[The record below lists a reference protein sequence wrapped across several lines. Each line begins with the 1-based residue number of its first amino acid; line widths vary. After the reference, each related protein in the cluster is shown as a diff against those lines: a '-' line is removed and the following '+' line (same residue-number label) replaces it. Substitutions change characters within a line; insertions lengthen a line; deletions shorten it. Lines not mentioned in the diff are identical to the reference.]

1 MIPARVY
8 HYRDP
13 AAVVIGLNEL
23 LARGLTPR
31 GMLFI
36 ALDPRGDTHIAV
48 PDDFESVTRI
58 KVGEKLTLKP
68 PWEGRY
74 YHFDAIHRLAGGTV
88 LWNGDRR
95 LGDTGSASEVA
106 CAVAAW
112 LKGVSAKNV
121 LLGATSHQPGCWWT
135 QNERSPV
142 VDLHASGLVDCL
154 VTSSGLLARRMGTPT
169 LWFLPLAALR
179 GGAVRD
185 GWIEVWTSPLG
196 KIVRLEGRVLNYG
209 LVVSCER
216 GLVELDLSGLP
227 EVVREIG
234 RVGLTAGLAVVG
246 RIDGGAFAVTRGKV
260 EDWGLSDVTP
270 ALLVGAPNQSLADL
284 PAALA
289 PAMRADGRG
298 KDLPDDTG
306 DRDI

>member
-23 LARGLTPR
+23 LGRGLTPR
-31 GMLFI
+31 GILFI

-48 PDDFESVTRI
+48 PDDFDSVTRI
-58 KVGEKLTLKP
+58 RVGDKLTLKP

-74 YHFDAIHRLAGGTV
+74 FHFDAIHRLPGDTV

-106 CAVAAW
+106 CAVAMW
-112 LKGVSAKNV
+112 LKGVSARNV
-121 LLGATSHQPGCWWT
+121 LLGSTTHQPGAWWT

-154 VTSSGLLARRMGTPT
+154 VTASGLLARRMGEPT
-169 LWFLPLAALR
+169 LWFLSMAALR
-179 GGAVRD
+179 AGDVRD
-185 GWIEVWTSPLG
+185 GWQNVYTSPLG
-196 KIVRLEGRVLNYG
+196 KILRLEGRVLNYS
-209 LVVSCER
+209 LVVSCEK

-227 EVVREIG
+227 EDVRETG
-234 RVGLTAGLAVVG
+234 RVAIQAGLAVVG

-260 EDWGLSDVTP
+260 EEWGLAEVGP
-270 ALLVGAPNQSLADL
+270 ALLVGTPNQSLADL

-289 PAMRADGRG
+289 SAVRSDGVG
-298 KDLPDDTG
+298 KDVDDA
-306 DRDI
+306 

>member
-13 AAVVIGLNEL
+13 AAVIIGLNEL

-31 GMLFI
+31 GILFI

-48 PDDFESVTRI
+48 PDDFDSVTRI
-58 KVGEKLTLKP
+58 KVGDKLTLKP

-74 YHFDAIHRLAGGTV
+74 FHFDGIHRLAGDTV

-106 CAVAAW
+106 CAVAMW
-112 LKGVSAKNV
+112 LKGVSARNV
-121 LLGATSHQPGCWWT
+121 LLGSTSHQPGSWWT
-135 QNERSPV
+135 ASERSPV
-142 VDLHASGLVDCL
+142 IDLHASGLVDCV
-154 VTSSGLLARRMGTPT
+154 VTASGLLARRMGSST
-169 LWFLPLAALR
+169 LHFLSLAALR
-179 GGAVRD
+179 AGQVRE
-185 GWIEVWTSPLG
+185 GWQEVYQSPLG
-196 KIVRLEGRVLNYG
+196 NIVRLEGRVLNYS

-227 EVVREIG
+227 EEVRETG
-234 RVGLTAGLAVVG
+234 RVPIQAGLAVVG
-246 RIDGGAFAVTRGKV
+246 RIDGGAFAVTRGRIA
-260 EDWGLSDVTP
+260 EWGLADVGP

-289 PAMRADGRG
+289 PAMRADGVG
-298 KDLPDDTG
+298 KDVPEDDSG
-306 DRDI
+306 K